1 MIFTDEM
8 LNSLPVI
15 SEYQDV
21 SDFWDSEEFIQVCLQ
36 EYDKTMNQV
45 LDSINTLDY
54 DDDSNSQV
62 LI

>member
-15 SEYQDV
+15 SEDQDV
-21 SDFWDSEEFIQVCLQ
+21 SDFWDPEEFIQVGLQ

-45 LDSINTLDY
+45 LDSINTHDY
-54 DDDSNSQV
+54 DDENKYQT
-62 LI
+62 

>member
-54 DDDSNSQV
+54 DDENKYQT
-62 LI
+62 